1 MSRYALTLCRGCGRS
16 DQHFADAVT
25 AYKDKGCPDCSG
37 HRFDV
42 VPHEDAERRYNRS
55 RRRDG
60 SDRRATPSGPLP

>member
-1 MSRYALTLCRGCGRS
+1 MNGHRFLLTLCRGCGRS

-42 VPHEDAERRYNRS
+42 VPHEDANRRHKKARTEALAGGA
-55 RRRDG
+55 RP
-60 SDRRATPSGPLP
+60 A